1 MTTRR
6 LLVSG
11 RVQGVSY
18 RWWTIRTATALGL
31 TGWVRNLRDGRVE
44 IVATGSADALDRL
57 AAACRHGPDGARVD
71 AMDATEIAPC
81 DFPGFEQRPTA

>member
-11 RVQGVSY
+11 LVQGVSY
-18 RWWTIRTATALGL
+18 RWWTVRTATALGL

-44 IVATGSADALDRL
+44 IMASGTPEALDRL
-57 AAACRHGPDGARVD
+57 VEVCHRGPDEARVD
-71 AMDATEIAPC
+71 TVETSEVAPC
-81 DFPGFEQRPTA
+81 DFAGFEQRPTA